1 MALNDTGVKNLKF
14 TGKPTKHTD
23 GQALYLLLSATGKYW
38 RLDYTFAGKRK
49 TLALGQYP
57 DVSLA
62 KARKRRDEARTL
74 LADGFD
80 PSEAKKKARAELLLK
95 HASTFELVAAEW
107 LKKTASQRKANTEE
121 KLTNWLK
128 RDIYPVIGQIP
139 ISLLGAPDVL
149 RVLRRLEARGVSDT
163 VRRVKQIISRV
174 MAYAIAEGLC
184 QDNPASHIQNRDS
197 FERRKTIHHSAIVE
211 PVVFGGLLRAI
222 DGYTGHATA
231 CNALK
236 LAPFVFVRP
245 GEMRLAEWSEFD
257 LDKSIWEIP
266 PEKMKMGVAH
276 SVPLSRQAVEIL
288 RDQHNISGHLKLVF
302 PSTRGQGRPMSEN
315 TVNAALRA
323 LGYDNKTH
331 THHGFRASARTMLD
345 EQLGH
350 RVEHIEMQ
358 LAHKVKDANGNAY
371 NRTSFWQARVKMM
384 QSWADY
390 LDLLKTGGKVIPLTN
405 AA

>member
-1 MALNDTGVKNLKF
+1 MKF
-14 TGKPTKHTD
+14 TGKPTEHAD

-74 LADGFD
+74 LADGLD
-80 PSEAKKKARAELLLK
+80 PSAAKKKAWAELLLK

-121 KLTNWLK
+121 KLTNWLE
-128 RDIYPVIGQIP
+128 RDIYPVIGSIP

-149 RVLRRLEARGVSDT
+149 KVLRRLEARGISDT

-211 PVVFGGLLRAI
+211 PVAFGGLLRAI
-222 DGYTGHATA
+222 DGYAGHATA

-236 LAPFVFVRP
+236 FAPFVFVRP

-257 LDKSIWEIP
+257 LDKSIWQIP
-266 PEKMKMGVAH
+266 AEKNVNGRC
-276 SVPLSRQAVEIL
+276 S
-288 RDQHNISGHLKLVF
+288 F
-302 PSTRGQGRPMSEN
+302 STS
-315 TVNAALRA
+315 AAPI
-323 LGYDNKTH
+323 GKDT
-331 THHGFRASARTMLD
+331 ARTRKYKCAS
-345 EQLGH
+345 E
-350 RVEHIEMQ
+350 
-358 LAHKVKDANGNAY
+358 
-371 NRTSFWQARVKMM
+371 TCFSFNQGTRPSYERKHSKCGPQGPW
-384 QSWADY
+384 
-390 LDLLKTGGKVIPLTN
+390 I
-405 AA
+405 